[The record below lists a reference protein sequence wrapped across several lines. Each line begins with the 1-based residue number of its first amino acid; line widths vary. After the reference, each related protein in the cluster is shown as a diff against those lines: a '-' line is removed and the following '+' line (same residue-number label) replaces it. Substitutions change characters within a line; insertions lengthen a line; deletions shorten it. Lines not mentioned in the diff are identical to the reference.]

1 MEEIR
6 KREDE
11 ERAKQEEEERARR
24 EADQKVFW
32 AVFLGRA
39 RGLLTLSV

>member
-6 KREDE
+6 KWEVE
-11 ERAKQEEEERARR
+11 ERAKQEEERARR